1 LPRESGT
8 GINFDVE
15 KIGIIGAGAWGTALA
30 AVAAQAGRRVVLW
43 AMEDEVIESINSVH
57 VNSAFLPGVPLP
69 ENVYA
74 TDSLAEAGDS
84 DAVLLVPPAQHLRAV
99 CEKLRLL
106 IRPRTPAVICSKGI
120 EQNTLK
126 LMSEVVAE
134 ALPQVAVA
142 VLSGPTFAR
151 EVADGAP
158 TAVTLAATDE
168 EVGVALVEGLGQ
180 RTFRPYLS
188 TDVVGAQIGG
198 AVKNVLAIACG
209 IVQGRRFGENTR
221 AALMTRGLAEILRL
235 GDALG
240 AHRETLMGLS
250 GLGDLILT
258 CSSAQ
263 SRNMSL
269 GIELGKGRTLDEV
282 LGERRSVAEGVYSAS
297 ATVALAE
304 KLGVDMPICAAVD
317 AVLNHGARIDTAIEE
332 LLNRSFKHEVSG
344 RPAAAS

>member
-1 LPRESGT
+1 MES
-8 GINFDVE
+8 
-15 KIGIIGAGAWGTALA
+15 IGIIGAGAWGTALA

-43 AMEDEVIESINSVH
+43 AMEDEVIEAVNSRHENSV
-57 VNSAFLPGVPLP
+57 FLPGVSLP
-69 ENVYA
+69 ETVEA
-74 TDSLAEAGDS
+74 TGNLAEAGDT
-84 DAVLLVPPAQHLRAV
+84 DAVLLVAPAQHLREV
-99 CEKLRLL
+99 STRLRLL

-120 EQNTLK
+120 EQGTLK

-134 ALPQVAVA
+134 TLPQVEIS

-151 EVADGAP
+151 EVALGSP
-158 TAVTLAATDE
+158 TAVTLAAADE
-168 EVGVALVEGLGQ
+168 EVGASLVEGLGQ
-180 RTFRPYLS
+180 RAFRPYLS
-188 TDVVGAQIGG
+188 TDVIGAQIGG

-209 IVQGRRFGENTR
+209 IVQGKEFGENTR

-240 AHRETLMGLS
+240 AKRETLMGLS

-269 GIELGKGRTLDEV
+269 GMELGKGRSLEKI

-297 ATVALAE
+297 ATVALAA
-304 KLGVDMPICAAVD
+304 KHGVDMPICAAVD
-317 AVLNHGARIDTAIEE
+317 AVLNQGGDIDSMVEQ
-332 LLNRSFKHEVSG
+332 LLNRPFKHEVSG
-344 RPAAAS
+344 QPAAAS